1 MNKAGLLQIYIHT
14 SRGVLI
20 EVNPCVRI
28 PRTFR
33 RFSGLMVQLLH
44 KLSIRS
50 DDGPQKL
57 FRVIKN
63 PVTDYLPPDCLKLS
77 IPPLPNL
84 SFAPLVLTIA
94 LSFDAP
100 VTRLE
105 TYLVNTLKPNQ
116 SVCVAVGAMAKGP
129 DDFAD
134 DWVDAKI
141 AVSGY
146 ILSASVA
153 YPPRNPG
160 INNCRC
166 SKFVHACENIWG
178 VL

>member
-1 MNKAGLLQIYIHT
+1 LTLLDSPLNKAGLLQIYIHT

-44 KLSIRS
+44 KLYIRS
-50 DDGPQKL
+50 VDGPQKL
-57 FRVIKN
+57 FRVVKN

-77 IPPLPNL
+77 IPFLNPLTL
-84 SFAPLVLTIA
+84 A

-105 TYLVNTLKPNQ
+105 TYLDSTLLPNQ

-134 DWVDAKI
+134 DWVDGKV

-146 ILSASVA
+146 VLSASVA
-153 YPPRNPG
+153 YFPLST
-160 INNCRC
+160 I
-166 SKFVHACENIWG
+166 
-178 VL
+178 

>member
-44 KLSIRS
+44 KLFIRS
-50 DDGPQKL
+50 DVGPEKL

-77 IPPLPNL
+77 ICPKQTYFCFSIEADN
-84 SFAPLVLTIA
+84 SFIIRCASDEI
-94 LSFDAP
+94 
-100 VTRLE
+100 R
-105 TYLVNTLKPNQ
+105 N
-116 SVCVAVGAMAKGP
+116 
-129 DDFAD
+129 
-134 DWVDAKI
+134 
-141 AVSGY
+141 VS
-146 ILSASVA
+146 
-153 YPPRNPG
+153 
-160 INNCRC
+160 
-166 SKFVHACENIWG
+166 W
-178 VL
+178 

>member
-1 MNKAGLLQIYIHT
+1 
-14 SRGVLI
+14 LI

-44 KLSIRS
+44 KLYIRS
-50 DDGPQKL
+50 DHGPDKL

-77 IPPLPNL
+77 SPLLPNCCLL
-84 SFAPLVLTIA
+84 SFWFEWLIAA

-100 VTRLE
+100 VTKLE
-105 TYLVNTLKPNQ
+105 NYLEGTLRPNQ

-153 YPPRNPG
+153 SVPNPRSPPLLTR
-160 INNCRC
+160 RC
-166 SKFVHACENIWG
+166 SKFIHACENIWG

>member
-1 MNKAGLLQIYIHT
+1 MLIKCLLTLLDSPLNKAGKLQIYIHT
-14 SRGVLI
+14 TKGVLI

-77 IPPLPNL
+77 IPR
-84 SFAPLVLTIA
+84 A
-94 LSFDAP
+94 L
-100 VTRLE
+100 
-105 TYLVNTLKPNQ
+105 Q
-116 SVCVAVGAMAKGP
+116 G
-129 DDFAD
+129 
-134 DWVDAKI
+134 
-141 AVSGY
+141 
-146 ILSASVA
+146 
-153 YPPRNPG
+153 
-160 INNCRC
+160 
-166 SKFVHACENIWG
+166 
-178 VL
+178 

>member
-44 KLSIRS
+44 KLYIRS

-77 IPPLPNL
+77 IALL
-84 SFAPLVLTIA
+84 FCLLIVA

-105 TYLVNTLKPNQ
+105 TYLENTLKPNQ

-153 YPPRNPG
+153 YGTHEISARLM
-160 INNCRC
+160 I
-166 SKFVHACENIWG
+166 
-178 VL
+178 

>member
-1 MNKAGLLQIYIHT
+1 
-14 SRGVLI
+14 
-20 EVNPCVRI
+20 VRI

-44 KLSIRS
+44 KLYIRS
-50 DDGPQKL
+50 VDGPQKL

-63 PVTDYLPPDCLKLS
+63 PVTDYLPPDCLKL
-77 IPPLPNL
+77 
-84 SFAPLVLTIA
+84 T

-105 TYLVNTLKPNQ
+105 TYLDSALRPNQ

-134 DWVDAKI
+134 DWVDGKV

-146 ILSASVA
+146 VLSASVA
-153 YPPRNPG
+153 
-160 INNCRC
+160 C
-166 SKFVHACENIWG
+166 SKFTHACENNWG